1 MKPIK
6 KTQASAVDTQ
16 PMITPDTARP
26 RFSVLPAFFNL
37 ESDICPRIEPMNERK
52 PADKKISAR
61 EVTKEAIANPLPDFA
76 SCSVEE
82 SAGVGLATPEGINSL
97 TLRLV
102 NYSGLDPKVAQCA
115 VVLCE
120 VEDDFNNNPNDDC
133 DARGNC

>member
-26 RFSVLPAFFNL
+26 RFCVLPDFFNL

-61 EVTKEAIANPLPDFA
+61 EVTKEAIAKPLPVFA

>member
-61 EVTKEAIANPLPDFA
+61 EVTKEAIAKPLPVFA

>member
-26 RFSVLPAFFNL
+26 RFCVLPDFFNL
-37 ESDICPRIEPMNERK
+37 ESDTCPRIEPMNERK

-61 EVTKEAIANPLPDFA
+61 EVTKEAIAKPLPVFA